1 MSHTIHFAAE
11 AASRFDDD
19 ALVAAIVGQGSWAPP
34 SETGSLTYRNPATGV
49 NAILAEV
56 RPDVVP
62 PGVQPLGLALTVPY
76 VRPRFFALEIM
87 PFIASA
93 AAATGALLLD
103 PQEDEVVAR
112 PPEADRLI
120 DSWDR
125 GNGVATIAARAAG
138 TDVPWMLANH
148 AAGWWRHQRAVP
160 GLTLQ
165 FALDHYVPNIRIVRR
180 DGEDRALRAMS
191 WPDHVAALLPEC
203 DIVVLLGSGGTGKL
217 SIRGVAPAAAGRAR
231 LGGLVTRVELGWREL
246 DRVDLLPPTNEAE
259 AGRRLAGLPLEPFVG
274 YSGLGSDD
282 FVDVAP

>member
-1 MSHTIHFAAE
+1 VSHTIHFAAD
-11 AASRFDDD
+11 ATSPFDDD
-19 ALVAAIVGQGSWAPP
+19 ALVAAIVAQGSWAPP

-62 PGVQPLGLALTVPY
+62 TGVRPLGLAVTMPY

-87 PFIASA
+87 PFIAEA

-103 PQEDEVVAR
+103 PQEDETVAR
-112 PPEADRLI
+112 PPDVDRLV

-125 GNGVATIAARAAG
+125 GNDLAVSAARASGAG
-138 TDVPWMLANH
+138 VPWMDPAH

-165 FALDHYVPNIRIVRR
+165 FALDHYVPNIRVVRR
-180 DGEDRALRAMS
+180 EGENRALRAMS

-217 SIRGVAPAAAGRAR
+217 SIQGVAPAAAVRAR
-231 LGGLVTRVELGWREL
+231 LGGLVTPVELGWPDL
-246 DRVDLLPPTNEAE
+246 DRVDLLPPAREAE
-259 AGRRLAGLPLEPFVG
+259 AGRRLAGLALEPFVG

-282 FVDVAP
+282 FVDAEP